1 MLLKRTHP
9 QALFEQIGNSVFQ
22 QLLTSSGAGEERF
35 RQQYLPTI
43 EKLALTVQA
52 LPLERDLFDDPG
64 GALRFGLMSGLTT
77 LRLCAGVIF
86 APSSTAEQ
94 RRILEPQYRWAA
106 FVATLASVP
115 IICAHNVTV
124 TVDGEPW
131 TMAARQSTLWEA
143 TEQSGEYEVTWA
155 SPKPTKPS
163 TALGIVLLSRFFRP
177 GMFASMDPATLLAMC
192 EGINACG
199 FQSPTESALAK
210 VVRTAQEKVRD
221 IEKQRRSLFFEPPS
235 RIAQNQGAA
244 PQHAIKQPDSDA
256 GTDSDDPIQN
266 ADAPADTAAADASS
280 MGATTDMEGVLEK
293 GAMPIQIEQ
302 WARAI
307 SSALPAEINFV
318 DEGVLITKKALNF
331 GLSSKKMYAMI
342 YEAGLVVSKSNDS
355 FIGNAALAELF
366 RKEQR

>member
-1 MLLKRTHP
+1 MLLQRTHP
-9 QALFEQIGNSVFQ
+9 QALFEQIGNTVFQ

-64 GALRFGLMSGLTT
+64 GALRFGLTSGLTT

-86 APSSTAEQ
+86 APSSSAEQ

-124 TVDGEPW
+124 TVDGAPW
-131 TMAARQSTLWEA
+131 TMAARHSTLWEA
-143 TEQSGEYEVTWA
+143 TEQSGTYEVTWA

-177 GMFASMDPATLLAMC
+177 GMFANMDPATLLAMC

-235 RIAQNQGAA
+235 RIAQNKPAGSQPEAGDAIDPSTDTTDTTGSTDTSQAA
-244 PQHAIKQPDSDA
+244 AQVDTNTGVAKPAVPDARQEGSI
-256 GTDSDDPIQN
+256 PIQ
-266 ADAPADTAAADASS
+266 
-280 MGATTDMEGVLEK
+280 V
-293 GAMPIQIEQ
+293 EQ

-307 SSALPAEINFV
+307 SSALPSEISFV
-318 DEGVLITKKALNF
+318 EEGVMITKKALNF
-331 GLSSKKMYAMI
+331 GLSADRMYAMI
-342 YEAGLVVSKSNDS
+342 FEAGLVVSKSPTA
-355 FIGNAALAELF
+355 FVGNKTLANVF
-366 RKEQR
+366 KKVQK